1 MKFNVFWH
9 HSLHS
14 CHLDCI
20 RLTYPAPLRF
30 GRGRAAVASEVT
42 GTGARGPG
50 LILLQIL
57 EEELITAP
65 LLKSLCALCQLAVID
80 LKATSLISIH
90 IWIYAYMCLHIYC
103 VSERKHPIA
112 RQRSS
117 TKKCVAIWPLVYFFF
132 FFFFSQRPGMT
143 SGARMPHQGAPMGPP
158 GPPYGGTPPIRPGMP
173 NSALDPIR
181 KRPAPTQPVQP
192 PPIQNRS
199 RKWVFSD
206 LSLILLI
213 LNQCTQRM
221 INNRSVFPEPTVF
234 W

>member
-132 FFFFSQRPGMT
+132 LFFFISTASRDDLRGTDAPSRRTHGASWT
-143 SGARMPHQGAPMGPP
+143 SIWRN
-158 GPPYGGTPPIRPGMP
+158 TT
-173 NSALDPIR
+173 NSARD
-181 KRPAPTQPVQP
+181 A
-192 PPIQNRS
+192 
-199 RKWVFSD
+199 
-206 LSLILLI
+206 
-213 LNQCTQRM
+213 
-221 INNRSVFPEPTVF
+221 
-234 W
+234 